1 MRAVLSSIRVRVNKE
16 KWSGKERLNSIQ
28 KNQSQ
33 VRGVDHIR
41 KIDKNVEVVINV
53 LMRRLELK
61 KSALTGVSPFLPT
74 WGACHNH
81 RTICLY
87 AYRSSVQV

>member
-1 MRAVLSSIRVRVNKE
+1 MRAVLSSIRVIVNKE
-16 KWSGKERLNSIQ
+16 KWAGKERLNCIP

-33 VRGVDHIR
+33 FRGVDHIR
-41 KIDKNVEVVINV
+41 KIDRDVEVVINV

-61 KSALTGVSPFLPT
+61 KSALTGVSPFLPM

-87 AYRSSVQV
+87 AYGSSVQV